1 MIPGSMI
8 EPATSERSICRRLHP
23 QLSVSMVCHSF
34 KSYPCQV
41 SPCWP
46 KPGILSTPLPL
57 LLGMPFALPA
67 FGALRL
73 SKKSR
78 FKALDNAII
87 LLYNANHDA
96 VDAIVLLLAVHN
108 RVALPTTTVA
118 GTFPAHPDSRFPF
131 RQEGLCAL
139 QKTLLGVHPLS
150 ETRR

>member
-8 EPATSERSICRRLHP
+8 EPATSERIIWRRLHP
-23 QLSVSMVCHSF
+23 QLSVSMVSHPF
-34 KSYPCQV
+34 NRRV
-41 SPCWP
+41 RAGFRH
-46 KPGILSTPLPL
+46 PGPNPGFSRPNHCR
-57 LLGMPFALPA
+57 FCASPA

-139 QKTLLGVHPLS
+139 QKTLLGLHHLRC
-150 ETRR
+150 TRR